1 MVFCTNCKTENPERN
16 YYCKYCGLPL
26 KNGREG
32 RVKKLK
38 ERYYYLLDLDIVED
52 NSNDKDYFGS
62 YTAKVKRK
70 KES

>member
-32 RVKKLK
+32 R
-38 ERYYYLLDLDIVED
+38 YDYLLDLDIVED